1 MLRKTF
7 QKWCVGG
14 LLCIAAA
21 SLQAQTAE
29 TADRETKWQQ
39 DIQVFVDTLSAP
51 GQTKDLKRGIISRGQ
66 KDFSKLYPPVT
77 FDAAIASLKADIPK
91 ISDDEISLRLM
102 ELVASAHVAHNGVT
116 SPGKDFDPHLPLRF
130 YWYTDGLAV
139 DAASQEYADA
149 LGARVVKIGDDTPEQ
164 LLAKFAPY
172 INYENDSWLRF
183 RVTQY
188 LREEAVLR
196 HFELIGPDGRVAITL
211 EKPGQLPFTVSVGLA
226 DSMPT
231 LIGLARG
238 LHLPTPLYWSHPK
251 QYYWYQYMED
261 SQTLYIQY
269 TQCENDPKLSFK
281 DFTEQVLAEA
291 DAHPVKRVVI
301 DLRFNGGGKS
311 WVIDPLMSG
320 LASRAKSIG
329 HPYVLIGPGTFS
341 SALLNAIDLHEK
353 LKATLVG
360 EPTGGS
366 LNIYG
371 EVGYFV
377 LPNSKIVINYT
388 TKYFEKKN
396 AAPTALKP
404 DILAPHTL
412 VDDLAG
418 RDAALEAAIAAP

>member
-1 MLRKTF
+1 M
-7 QKWCVGG
+7 
-14 LLCIAAA
+14 
-21 SLQAQTAE
+21 
-29 TADRETKWQQ
+29 
-39 DIQVFVDTLSAP
+39 QV
-51 GQTKDLKRGIISRGQ
+51 
-66 KDFSKLYPPVT
+66 
-77 FDAAIASLKADIPK
+77 
-91 ISDDEISLRLM
+91 M
-102 ELVASAHVAHNGVT
+102 ASAHVAHNGAFPST
-116 SPGKDFDPHLPLRF
+116 KGFDPHLPLRF
-130 YWYTDGLAV
+130 YWYPDGLAV

-149 LGARVVKIGDDTPEQ
+149 LGARVVKIGDNTPDQ

-183 RVTQY
+183 RATQY

-196 HFELIGPDGRVAITL
+196 HFDLIGPDGRVAVTL
-211 EKPGQLPFTVSVGLA
+211 QKPGQPPFALSVGLA

-251 QYYWYQYMED
+251 QYYWYQHLED
-261 SQTLYIQY
+261 SPTLYIQY

-291 DAHPVKRVVI
+291 DAHPIKHVII
-301 DLRFNGGGKS
+301 DLRLNGGGKS

-320 LASRAKSIG
+320 LASHSKSVG
-329 HPYVLIGPGTFS
+329 HVYVLIGPNTFS
-341 SALLNAIDLHEK
+341 SALLNAIDLHEQ

-366 LNIYG
+366 LNSYG
-371 EVGYFV
+371 EVGHFV
-377 LPNSKIVINYT
+377 LPNSKIQINYT

-404 DILAPHTL
+404 DISAPHTL
-412 VDDLAG
+412 ADDLAG
-418 RDAALEAAIAAP
+418 RDAALEAAIAN